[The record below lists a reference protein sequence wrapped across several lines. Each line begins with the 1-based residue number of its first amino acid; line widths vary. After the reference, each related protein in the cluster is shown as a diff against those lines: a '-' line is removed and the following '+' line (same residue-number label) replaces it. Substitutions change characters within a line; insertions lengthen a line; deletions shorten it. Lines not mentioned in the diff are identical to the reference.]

1 MLHLMPLNLFMGTIA
16 ESTITQS
23 INRQSRNLKS
33 QAPKFI
39 YGVNLKSPICN
50 LQLLDNVYI
59 GLAEKVR
66 V

>member
-1 MLHLMPLNLFMGTIA
+1 MGTIA